1 MLMSE
6 QDCQSALVLFSEM
19 MDMTQQV
26 VAVSSEPDTDLPR
39 LIKALELRM
48 SALKTILQV
57 PETVDQLGAVD
68 DKGRRTS
75 MVFQEFVA
83 GMKALSFCVDKCV
96 QVLTRQKM
104 RVEQEL
110 VSVRQSQKALQ
121 AYGARS
127 ISSARR
133 RPHSLKNYAS

>member
-6 QDCQSALVLFSEM
+6 QDCQRALNLFSEM

-26 VAVSSEPDTDLPR
+26 VAVSSEPNTDLPR
-39 LIKALELRM
+39 LIKALGLRM
-48 SALKTILQV
+48 SALRAILQV
-57 PETVDQLGAVD
+57 PETVDQPGTVD
-68 DKGRRTS
+68 DKGRRAS
-75 MVFQEFVA
+75 MAFQEFVE
-83 GMKALSFCVDKCV
+83 GMKALSLCVDKCV

-127 ISSARR
+127 MSSVRG
-133 RPHSLKNYAS
+133 RPHSLKRYAS